1 MAVGFQYARLLYQLY
16 RLKRNA
22 GRTGKQVKQLQKK
35 KLEKLLLY
43 AYDHSPYYRK
53 AFEAQGI
60 FREHIKTTP
69 LARYPKLDKALLM
82 EHFDELVTDRRLK
95 QENLRKFDAGSSDNG
110 ETYLGNYH
118 VVHSSGSTGTPR
130 YFVYDHAAWEQMLV
144 GIIRG
149 ALWGMSMR
157 SILKLLAEKT
167 RILYL
172 AATDG
177 RYGGAMAVGD
187 GIKGLRAEQKFL
199 DINVPLAKWSETVR
213 AFRPNIII
221 GYPSAVK
228 ILAEVMQGEPLQV
241 KRVISCGEPL
251 GAGLRRY
258 LENAFQAEV
267 INFYGASESLALG
280 VEQRA
285 EEGMILF
292 DDLNVVE
299 VIDGEL
305 YVTCLYQFV
314 QPLIRYHISDKLVLR
329 EAENGAFL
337 KADVLLCRDEDVLW
351 FEKQD
356 GSRECLH
363 PLSMEGF
370 CVEGLRDY
378 QFRQTSKT
386 SFELLAETEQS
397 AQRTKVAGE
406 LRRQVQKLLTD
417 KGLNEVRFAVRF
429 VEQIM
434 PNAHTGK
441 KSLIIKCMEEKEHDE
456 DNNYREAI

>member
-1 MAVGFQYARLLYQLY
+1 MAVGFQYVRLLHQLY
-16 RLKRNA
+16 RLKRNTS
-22 GRTGKQVKQLQKK
+22 RTGKQIKQLQKK

-53 AFEAQGI
+53 AFEAEGI
-60 FREHIKTTP
+60 FRENIRTTS
-69 LARYPKLDKALLM
+69 LSRFPKLDKERFM
-82 EHFDELVTDRRLK
+82 EHFDALVTDRSLK
-95 QENLRKFDAGSSDNG
+95 QENLLKFDADSSDSG

-130 YFVYDHAAWEQMLV
+130 YFVYDHAAWEQMLA

-157 SILKLLAEKT
+157 SILKLLAEKP

-187 GIKGLRAEQKFL
+187 GIKELRAEQKFL
-199 DINVPLAKWSETVR
+199 DINTPLAKWSETVR
-213 AFRPNIII
+213 SFRPNIII

-285 EEGMILF
+285 SEGMILF

-305 YVTCLYQFV
+305 YVTCLYQFA

-329 EAENGAFL
+329 EAENGAFA

-397 AQRTKVAGE
+397 AQRAKVAGE
-406 LRRQVQKLLTD
+406 LRRQVQKLLSD
-417 KGLNEVRFAVRF
+417 KDLNEIRFAVRF

-441 KSLIIKCMEEKEHDE
+441 KSLVIKWMEDEEHDE
-456 DNNYREAI
+456 DNDYREAI

>member
-1 MAVGFQYARLLYQLY
+1 M
-16 RLKRNA
+16 
-22 GRTGKQVKQLQKK
+22 
-35 KLEKLLLY
+35 
-43 AYDHSPYYRK
+43 
-53 AFEAQGI
+53 
-60 FREHIKTTP
+60 
-69 LARYPKLDKALLM
+69 
-82 EHFDELVTDRRLK
+82 
-95 QENLRKFDAGSSDNG
+95 
-110 ETYLGNYH
+110 
-118 VVHSSGSTGTPR
+118 
-130 YFVYDHAAWEQMLV
+130 
-144 GIIRG
+144 
-149 ALWGMSMR
+149 
-157 SILKLLAEKT
+157 
-167 RILYL
+167 
-172 AATDG
+172 
-177 RYGGAMAVGD
+177 
-187 GIKGLRAEQKFL
+187 
-199 DINVPLAKWSETVR
+199 
-213 AFRPNIII
+213 
-221 GYPSAVK
+221 
-228 ILAEVMQGEPLQV
+228 
-241 KRVISCGEPL
+241 
-251 GAGLRRY
+251 
-258 LENAFQAEV
+258 
-267 INFYGASESLALG
+267 
-280 VEQRA
+280 
-285 EEGMILF
+285 
-292 DDLNVVE
+292 
-299 VIDGEL
+299 IDGEL